1 MNLPPFAG
9 LSVLLSA
16 LVLAGCSTVKP
27 QADSASTSQPGS
39 GTTISSPTRP
49 AASADVVT
57 GTADTGIT
65 LGAES
70 LTAARADATDSA
82 ARTSAMAGVPDLH
95 VVYFTFD
102 SDALSNDSL
111 DTLGGHARFL
121 RNHPRAEVL
130 LHGHTDE
137 RGTNEY
143 NLALSERRGNSV
155 RQYLKSQGVRANQME
170 VISYGETK
178 PAVEES
184 TEDAWAQ
191 NRRVELVYP

>member
-27 QADSASTSQPGS
+27 QIDSASTSQPGS
-39 GTTISSPTRP
+39 GTTLSSPARP
-49 AASADVVT
+49 AASADIST

-70 LTAARADATDSA
+70 LTAMRADATDSA
-82 ARTSAMAGVPDLH
+82 ARSAIAGAPDLR
-95 VVYFTFD
+95 VVHFAFD
-102 SDALSNDSL
+102 SDALSSDSL
-111 DTLGGHARFL
+111 GTLSGHARFL
-121 RNHPRAEVL
+121 RNHPRTEVL
-130 LHGHTDE
+130 LYGHTDE

-143 NLALSERRGNSV
+143 NLALGERRGNAV
-155 RQYLKSQGVRANQME
+155 RQYLKSQGVRSNQME

-178 PAVEES
+178 PVVYES
-184 TEDAWAQ
+184 TEEAWAQ
-191 NRRVELVYP
+191 NRRVEIVYP